1 MIETRRA
8 CGTGSGSAS
17 GTPVAIVGE
26 AAAGLAAAVVYLAA
40 GAWPY
45 RWEEDNVV
53 VGLFLFPPWWT
64 ITDVLMNIYLLVY
77 VAVLAAAAVIAF
89 RGTPGPAL
97 EKPAPVR
104 APEPV

>member
-1 MIETRRA
+1 MWFVPLLVYIVHRA
-8 CGTGSGSAS
+8 T
-17 GTPVAIVGE
+17 TNRWWW
-26 AAAGLAAAVVYLAA
+26 LAAAVVYLAA

-53 VGLFLFPPWWT
+53 VGLFLFPPLWT